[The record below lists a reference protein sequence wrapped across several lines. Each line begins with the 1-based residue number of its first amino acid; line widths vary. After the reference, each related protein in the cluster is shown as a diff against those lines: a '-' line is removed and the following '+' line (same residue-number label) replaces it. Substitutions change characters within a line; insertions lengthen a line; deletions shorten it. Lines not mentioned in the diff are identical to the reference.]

1 MRGDARFIV
10 DQDEPLGL
18 EQNEAFPPD
27 GGPDLGCVGFEFT
40 SRGDRVPGSLW
51 LPATGEPPFPVV
63 LLQHGAN
70 GSREAPYMAAAAVPW
85 VRAGA
90 AVASID
96 FPLHGRRGSAKLREP
111 MLAGLGIAGQATL
124 ANREIVREFVRQSVV
139 DLQRTVDA
147 LGHFPELD
155 AQRLAFAGFSLGAI
169 VGATFCAV
177 DPRPRGAA
185 LALAGGGF
193 GGPDVDPA
201 VRIGNISPRPLLF
214 VNMSEDRVVP
224 PEAAKTLIA
233 AAGKPKSSHWFD
245 GDHLDLPGAA
255 LKLMWQFLRE
265 QLTLPAP

>member
-1 MRGDARFIV
+1 MLQGTGLQHVSAALGGIETDYPVGLLDRLLEV
-10 DQDEPLGL
+10 LEDEITGLQRDMERLGQ
-18 EQNEAFPPD
+18 EGRDVPA
-27 GGPDLGCVGFEFT
+27 DLADRWDRAQSSFSFAGGFE
-40 SRGDRVPGSLW
+40 
-51 LPATGEPPFPVV
+51 
-63 LLQHGAN
+63 
-70 GSREAPYMAAAAVPW
+70 REARIERV
-85 VRAGA
+85 
-90 AVASID
+90 
-96 FPLHGRRGSAKLREP
+96 
-111 MLAGLGIAGQATL
+111 LAGLGIAGQATL

-201 VRIGNISPRPLLF
+201 VRIGNIAPRPLLF

-245 GDHLDLPGAA
+245 GGHLDLPGAA